1 MIVVRNRET
10 GTIIEQ
16 VDSFEE
22 GEELVEKFE
31 SEDRADNIY
40 EENFYEVAE
49 IEEQKERI
57 DIYEH

>member
-49 IEEQKERI
+49 IEE
-57 DIYEH
+57 